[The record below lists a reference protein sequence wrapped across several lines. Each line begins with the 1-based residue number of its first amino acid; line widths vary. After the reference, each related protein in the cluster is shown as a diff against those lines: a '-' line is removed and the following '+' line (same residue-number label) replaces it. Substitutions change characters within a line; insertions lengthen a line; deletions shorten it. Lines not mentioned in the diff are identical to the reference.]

1 MKLGFLASHRGSNM
15 QSIIDACKA
24 GTLAASPVVII
35 SNNADSGALQRAA
48 AEGIAARHISSASE
62 GGEENADRAIA
73 GTLGEYEV
81 ELVVLAGYM
90 KRIGPRTLSAFSDR
104 ILNIHPCLLPKYGGQ
119 GMYGMR
125 VHQAVIESG
134 DTESGVTI
142 HLVNEEYDQGA
153 ILAQE
158 KVPVLQGDT
167 AQSLAERVL
176 QLEHRL
182 YPQTIANIIDGRI
195 SLG

>member
-1 MKLGFLASHRGSNM
+1 
-15 QSIIDACKA
+15 
-24 GTLAASPVVII
+24 
-35 SNNADSGALQRAA
+35 
-48 AEGIAARHISSASE
+48 
-62 GGEENADRAIA
+62 
-73 GTLGEYEV
+73 
-81 ELVVLAGYM
+81 
-90 KRIGPRTLSAFSDR
+90 
-104 ILNIHPCLLPKYGGQ
+104 
-119 GMYGMR
+119 MYGMR

-153 ILAQE
+153 ILAKE

-167 AQSLAERVL
+167 AQSLPERVL